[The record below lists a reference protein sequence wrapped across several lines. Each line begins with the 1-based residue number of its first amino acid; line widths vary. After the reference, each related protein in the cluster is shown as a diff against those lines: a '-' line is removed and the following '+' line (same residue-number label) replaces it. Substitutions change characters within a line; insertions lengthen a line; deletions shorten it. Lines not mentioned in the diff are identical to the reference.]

1 MENRLYRRRKDKVFG
16 GIASGLGQYLDID
29 PIIVRI
35 VFVLITLFH
44 GVGLL
49 VYIIMWIV
57 MPEEPIENLYQSMN
71 EPTSK
76 DKSESGDS
84 STSEFAE
91 FDSNF
96 NEITTT
102 TSNSRTIVGALLI
115 GIGFIFLLERFI
127 PSFDFELIL
136 ALGLI
141 LLGIGLTFNFFKK

>member
-16 GIASGLGQYLDID
+16 GIASGLGQYLDVD

-35 VFVLITLFH
+35 VFVLITIFH

-57 MPEEPIENLYQSMN
+57 MPEEPIENLYQTMN
-71 EPTSK
+71 EPINK
-76 DKSESGDS
+76 DDADSDSTKSDF
-84 STSEFAE
+84 SEFNAK
-91 FDSNF
+91 F
-96 NEITTT
+96 NEVTKSS
-102 TSNSRTIVGALLI
+102 SNSRTIVGVLLI

-127 PSFDFELIL
+127 PTFDFELIL

-141 LLGIGLTFNFFKK
+141 LLGVGLTFNFFKK

>member
-35 VFVLITLFH
+35 VFVLITIFH

-57 MPEEPIENLYQSMN
+57 MPEEPIENLYQTMN
-71 EPTSK
+71 EPINK
-76 DKSESGDS
+76 DETDSDSTKSDF
-84 STSEFAE
+84 SEFNAK
-91 FDSNF
+91 F
-96 NEITTT
+96 NEMTTSS
-102 TSNSRTIVGALLI
+102 SNSRTIVGALLI

-127 PSFDFELIL
+127 PTFDFELIL

-141 LLGIGLTFNFFKK
+141 LLGVGLTFNFFKK

>member
-35 VFVLITLFH
+35 IFVLITIFH

-57 MPEEPIENLYQSMN
+57 MPEEPIENLYQAMN
-71 EPTSK
+71 EPINKDESNSDSTTS
-76 DKSESGDS
+76 DF
-84 STSEFAE
+84 SEFNAK
-91 FDSNF
+91 F
-96 NEITTT
+96 NEMTTSS
-102 TSNSRTIVGALLI
+102 SNSRTIVGALLI

-127 PSFDFELIL
+127 PTFDFELIL

-141 LLGIGLTFNFFKK
+141 LLGVGLTFNFFKK